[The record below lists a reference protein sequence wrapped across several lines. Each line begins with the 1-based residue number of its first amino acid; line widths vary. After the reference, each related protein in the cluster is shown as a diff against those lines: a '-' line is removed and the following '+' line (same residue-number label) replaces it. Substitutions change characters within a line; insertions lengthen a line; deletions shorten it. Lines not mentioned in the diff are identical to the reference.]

1 MTNYPMDDQATTIS
15 LIIDA
20 KKAGEIETM
29 HQLVRQLDTTAE
41 ERGFG
46 KNYWLRFCQS
56 MVEAS
61 QIVAG

>member
-1 MTNYPMDDQATTIS
+1 MTNYAMDDQATTIS

-20 KKAGEIETM
+20 SKAGELATAQ
-29 HQLVRQLDTTAE
+29 QLVRQLNATAE

-46 KNYWLRFCQS
+46 KDYWLQFCKA